1 MYLVGQNRPYEMMTL
16 MDIQRR
22 GLARKKSSKECPGA
36 FNEQKGN
43 QCDCNSINKKKTCV
57 R

>member
-22 GLARKKSSKECPGA
+22 GLAMKKNSKECPGA

-43 QCDCNSINKKKTCV
+43 QCDCNSISKKKTCV